1 MTARNTLSIGSV
13 IVLIICLIVTA
24 ALVTSASIFGA
35 SLERVRLA
43 HEDLVGHSDLAT
55 ESYQYMQEALKTLY
69 REGDAGALRE
79 AEARVGEAFAA
90 IEKTQHLLQEQE
102 EDDEDSPDAGELD
115 RLLALR
121 KTFTVITKDVGELT
135 TLEHADPS
143 YQRWF
148 VLTFEEEFKRDF
160 IGTIRAAI
168 TDEREDLESAMRGS
182 QRLVTWIEIGAVSVT
197 VVALLGLA
205 LMLSSLFGSLA
216 RAEKLAAVG
225 ALAGSIGHELRNP
238 LAAVRNASH
247 YVERRIA
254 KSDLNADER
263 VREFMGIIDKELVAC
278 NKIVAD
284 LLDYARERPLASG
297 PSPLRP
303 LVADALSIVQP
314 PRPMRVENDV
324 PEGLP
329 VFDLDPDLMRQV
341 IVNLVQNAMEAIPA
355 EREGEVRVTA
365 QVIDETL
372 CVSVTD
378 NGGGIPLGTRRRM
391 FEPLFTT
398 KVKGTGLGLAICAKI
413 VDRHGGAIDVDSTE
427 NKGSTVTVRLP
438 RSGRKR

>member
-1 MTARNTLSIGSV
+1 
-13 IVLIICLIVTA
+13 VT
-24 ALVTSASIFGA
+24 F
-35 SLERVRLA
+35 
-43 HEDLVGHSDLAT
+43 
-55 ESYQYMQEALKTLY
+55 
-69 REGDAGALRE
+69 
-79 AEARVGEAFAA
+79 
-90 IEKTQHLLQEQE
+90 
-102 EDDEDSPDAGELD
+102 
-115 RLLALR
+115 
-121 KTFTVITKDVGELT
+121 
-135 TLEHADPS
+135 
-143 YQRWF
+143 
-148 VLTFEEEFKRDF
+148 
-160 IGTIRAAI
+160 
-168 TDEREDLESAMRGS
+168 
-182 QRLVTWIEIGAVSVT
+182 IEIGTVSVT

-205 LMLSSLFGSLA
+205 LMLGSLFRSLA
-216 RAEKLAAVG
+216 RSEKLAAVG

-284 LLDYARERPLASG
+284 LLDYARERPLAIG

-341 IVNLVQNAMEAIPA
+341 IVNLVQNATEAIPA